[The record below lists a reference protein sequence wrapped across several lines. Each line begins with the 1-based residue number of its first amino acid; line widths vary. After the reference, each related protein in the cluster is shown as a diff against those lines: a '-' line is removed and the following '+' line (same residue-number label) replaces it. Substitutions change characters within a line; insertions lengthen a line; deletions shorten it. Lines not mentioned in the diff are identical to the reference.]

1 MPHLNVFI
9 ADLALITAVAAVVT
23 LLFSKLKLPV
33 VLGYIIAGFLISPNV
48 RWLPTVV
55 EVNNIETW
63 ANIGIVFL
71 MFALGLEFGFRK
83 IAKVGISAV
92 ITAMT
97 VMSGMMLVGYLIGT
111 LLGWSRIDCLFLGGM
126 ISISSTMVIKKISEE
141 YKISNR
147 KHVVLILGTLV
158 IEDIFAV
165 FLMVLLTALAVSK
178 EASGAEMFLQIGSL
192 LLFLVFWLAAGI
204 YLIPSLL
211 KKTQRFQND
220 ESLLILTLAI
230 CFGMVM
236 IFSYMGFSE
245 ALGAFIAGSILAG
258 TIAADKIDKL
268 IRPLKDLFG
277 AIFFVSVGMM
287 VSPNML
293 IDYLGPI
300 LLISAV
306 TIFGQLIFS
315 SIGILLSGRSFR
327 TAVSGGFCMVQI
339 GEFSFIIASMGN
351 TLAVTSDHLFPII
364 VCVSVITIIFTPF
377 FVANGERCAEYLEP
391 HLPKRFR
398 EAMKRYSN
406 QRESV
411 NSLDDDWKRF
421 FAIFLARVFIC
432 TGGLLLIYI
441 AGVNWV
447 EPIMEDYISPE
458 LAGMATTVLTILAM
472 IPVISILWSRRGH
485 LYAKL
490 WLKNKGNRLP
500 LLVLHGVRISIAM
513 FFVTLSFYSLLD
525 WPTWL
530 LLPLAALIVFLT
542 IRSDFLKG
550 QSIKIEARFIA
561 NFNEKLLHHLMEERK
576 VIDDEHWLGDQVS
589 VVEFTVADTGKY
601 HTINDLYDSR
611 VLNLLTVK
619 IVRRNR
625 HILMPDLHQPLHDG
639 DVIHVIG
646 SKTHLDAYLF
656 HLKSEDNLIL
666 THEHRSTLKEYTY
679 GQVFKD
685 VEPKDQIICSAIQ
698 TQKDSTFAKKPIK
711 TSGFRRRYQGSIIA
725 IERGTLPIIAP
736 RVNTIIEPGDVLW
749 VVGTET
755 MAKRLL
761 VDGLLKG

>member
-1 MPHLNVFI
+1 MPHLNIFI

-92 ITAMT
+92 ITAIT
-97 VMSGMMLVGYLIGT
+97 VMGGMLLVGFLIGI
-111 LLGWSRIDCLFLGGM
+111 LLGWSQIDSLFLGGM
-126 ISISSTMVIKKISEE
+126 ISISSTMVIKKISDE
-141 YKISNR
+141 YKLSNK
-147 KHVVLILGTLV
+147 KHVVLVMGTLV

-178 EASGAEMFLQIGSL
+178 ETSGTEMLLQIGSL
-192 LLFLVFWLAAGI
+192 LLFLIFWLAAGI

-211 KKTQRFQND
+211 KKTQHLQND

-236 IFSYMGFSE
+236 IFSFMGFSE

-258 TIAADKIDKL
+258 TVSVDKIDKL

-293 IDYLGPI
+293 VEYIVPI
-300 LLISAV
+300 MLISVV
-306 TIFGQLIFS
+306 TIIGQIIFS
-315 SIGILLSGRSFR
+315 TTGILLSGRSFK
-327 TAVSGGFCMVQI
+327 TAVSGGLCMVQI
-339 GEFSFIIASMGN
+339 GEFSFIIASMGSA
-351 TLAVTSDHLFPII
+351 LAVTNERLFPII
-364 VCVSVITIIFTPF
+364 VCVSVITILFTPLF
-377 FVANGERCAEYLEP
+377 IANGERFAEYLEP
-391 HLPKRFR
+391 HMPKRFLQTL
-398 EAMKRYSN
+398 KRYSN
-406 QRESV
+406 QRENV
-411 NSLDDDWKRF
+411 NAFDADWKKF

-432 TGGLLLIYI
+432 SGGLLLIYV
-441 AGVNWV
+441 AGVRWV
-447 EPIMEDYISPE
+447 SPFMESYLNNEIS
-458 LAGMATTVLTILAM
+458 GIATTVLTIVAM

-490 WLKNKGNRLP
+490 WLKNKGNHLP
-500 LLVLHGVRISIAM
+500 LLVLHGVRIIIAL
-513 FFVTLSFYSLLD
+513 FFVLLSFASFLD
-525 WPTWL
+525 WPAWL
-530 LLPLAALIVFLT
+530 LIPLAALIVFLT

-550 QSIKIEARFIA
+550 QSIKMEARFIA

-589 VVEFTVADTGKY
+589 VVEFTVTDTGKY
-601 HTINDLYDSR
+601 HAINDLYDSR

-619 IVRRNR
+619 IIRHNR
-625 HILMPDLHQPLHDG
+625 HILMPDLHQPLHEG

-666 THEHRSTLKEYTY
+666 TNEHRATLKEYTY
-679 GQVFKD
+679 GQVFKNID
-685 VEPKDQIICSAIQ
+685 PKDQIICSAIQ
-698 TQKDSTFAKKPIK
+698 TQKDSIFAKKSIK
-711 TSGFRRRYQGSIIA
+711 MSGFRRRYQGSIIA
-725 IERGTLPIIAP
+725 IERGALPIIAP

>member
-23 LLFSKLKLPV
+23 ILFGKLKLPV

-83 IAKVGISAV
+83 IATVGISAV
-92 ITAMT
+92 ITALT
-97 VMSGMMLVGYLIGT
+97 VMSGMVLVGYMVGIG
-111 LLGWSRIDCLFLGGM
+111 LGWNQIDSIFLGGM
-126 ISISSTMVIKKISEE
+126 ISVSSTMVIKKISDG
-141 YKISNR
+141 YKLGQ
-147 KHVVLILGTLV
+147 KKYAVLILGTLV

-165 FLMVLLTALAVSK
+165 FMMILLTALAVSK
-178 EASGAEMFLQIGSL
+178 DTSGTDMFFQIGSL
-192 LLFLVFWLAAGI
+192 LLFLVFWLAVGI
-204 YLIPSLL
+204 YLIPSFL

-220 ESLLILTLAI
+220 ESLLIITLAI

-236 IFSYMGFSE
+236 IFTYMGFSE
-245 ALGAFIAGSILAG
+245 ALGAFVAGSILAG
-258 TIAADKIDKL
+258 TVAVDRIEKL

-277 AIFFVSVGMM
+277 AIFFISVGMM
-287 VSPNML
+287 VSPEMF
-293 IDYLGPI
+293 ITYIGPI
-300 LLISAV
+300 LLITV
-306 TIFGQLIFS
+306 VIIVGQMLFTIL
-315 SIGILLSGRSFR
+315 GILLSGQNMR
-327 TAVSGGFCMVQI
+327 TAVCGGFCMVQI
-339 GEFSFIIASMGN
+339 GEFSFIIASMGRD
-351 TLAVTSDHLFPII
+351 LAVTSDYLFPII
-364 VCVSVITIIFTPF
+364 VCASVISILFTPLF
-377 FVANGERCAEYLEP
+377 IANGERFADFLEP
-391 HLPKRFR
+391 RLPRRFM
-398 EAMKRYSN
+398 AALKRYSN

-411 NSLDDDWKRF
+411 NAFDEDWKKF
-421 FAIFLARVFIC
+421 FEIFLARVFIC
-432 TGGLLLIYI
+432 SGGLLLIYV
-441 AGVNWV
+441 AGVRWV
-447 EPIMEDYISPE
+447 DPFIAKYMDSS
-458 LAGMATTVLTILAM
+458 LAGIATTFLTVMLM

-490 WLKNKGNRLP
+490 WLKNRGNRLP
-500 LLVLHGVRISIAM
+500 LMALHGVRIIIALA
-513 FFVTLSFYSLLD
+513 FLVLTFSSLLD
-525 WPTWL
+525 LPIWL

-561 NFNEKLLHHLMEERK
+561 NFNEKLLHHLMEERR

-601 HTINDLYDSR
+601 RTINELYDSR

-619 IVRRNR
+619 IIRKNR
-625 HILMPDLHQPLHDG
+625 HILMPDLHQPLRDG

-646 SKTHLDAYLF
+646 SKTHLDAYMF

-685 VEPKDQIICSAIQ
+685 IDPKDQIICSAIQ
-698 TQKDSTFAKKPIK
+698 TQKDSAFAKKSIK

-725 IERGTLPIIAP
+725 IERGSLPIIAP

>member
-55 EVNNIETW
+55 EVKNIETW

-83 IAKVGISAV
+83 IAKVGVSAV

-97 VMSGMMLVGYLIGT
+97 VMSGMMIVGYFIGS
-111 LLGWSRIDCLFLGGM
+111 LLGWSQTDCLFLGGM
-126 ISISSTMVIKKISEE
+126 ISISSTMVIKKISDE
-141 YKISNR
+141 YKISNK
-147 KHVVLILGTLV
+147 KHAVLILGTLV

-165 FLMVLLTALAVSK
+165 FLMILLTALAVSK
-178 EASGAEMFLQIGSL
+178 ETSGVDMLLQIGSL
-192 LLFLVFWLAAGI
+192 LLFLVFWLAVGI

-245 ALGAFIAGSILAG
+245 ALGAFISGSILSA
-258 TIAADKIDKL
+258 TVAADRIEKL

-293 IDYLGPI
+293 IEYLGPI
-300 LLISAV
+300 LLISFV

-315 SIGILLSGRSFR
+315 TLGILLSGQSFR

-339 GEFSFIIASMGN
+339 GEFSFIIASMGSA
-351 TLAVTSDHLFPII
+351 LAVTSDYLFPII
-364 VCVSVITIIFTPF
+364 VCVSVITILFTPLF
-377 FVANGERCAEYLEP
+377 IANGEGFAEFLEP
-391 HLPKRFR
+391 YLPKRFT

-406 QRESV
+406 QRENV
-411 NSLDDDWKRF
+411 NSLDEDWKKF

-432 TGGLLLIYI
+432 SGGLLLIYI
-441 AGVNWV
+441 GSVRWV
-447 EPIMEDYISPE
+447 EPFMENYISPQ
-458 LAGMATTVLTILAM
+458 LAGIATTILTILAM
-472 IPVISILWSRRGH
+472 VPVISILWSRRGH

-500 LLVLHGVRISIAM
+500 LLVLHGVRIIIAI
-513 FFVTLSFYSLLD
+513 FFVTLSFSSFLD

-561 NFNEKLLHHLMEERK
+561 NFNEKLLHHLMEERQ

-589 VVEFTVADTGKY
+589 VVEFTVTDTGKY

-619 IVRRNR
+619 IIRNGR
-625 HILMPDLHQPLHDG
+625 HILMPDLYQPLRDG

-656 HLKSEDNLIL
+656 HLKSEDNLLL
-666 THEHRSTLKEYTY
+666 THEQKTTLKEYTY

-685 VEPKDQIICSAIQ
+685 VDPKDQIICSAIQ
-698 TQKDSTFAKKPIK
+698 TQKDSTFAKKSIK

-725 IERGTLPIIAP
+725 IERGALPIIAP

>member
-23 LLFSKLKLPV
+23 ILFSKLKLPV

-83 IAKVGISAV
+83 IATVGISAV
-92 ITAMT
+92 ITAIT
-97 VMSGMMLVGYLIGT
+97 VMSGMLVVGYLVGT
-111 LLGWSRIDCLFLGGM
+111 LLGWNQIDSIFLGGM
-126 ISISSTMVIKKISEE
+126 ISVSSTMVIKKISDG
-141 YKISNR
+141 YKLSQK
-147 KHVVLILGTLV
+147 KHAILILGTLV

-165 FLMVLLTALAVSK
+165 FMMVLLTALSVSK
-178 EASGAEMFLQIGSL
+178 DTSGTDMLFQIGSL
-192 LLFLVFWLAAGI
+192 LLFLVFWLAVGI

-236 IFSYMGFSE
+236 IFTYMGFSE
-245 ALGAFIAGSILAG
+245 ALGAFVAGSILAG
-258 TIAADKIDKL
+258 TVAVDKIEKL

-277 AIFFVSVGMM
+277 AIFFISVGMM
-287 VSPNML
+287 VSPSMFVEY
-293 IDYLGPI
+293 IGPI
-300 LLISAV
+300 LLITAV
-306 TIFGQLIFS
+306 VIAGQMLFTIM
-315 SIGILLSGRSFR
+315 GILLSGQGFR
-327 TAVSGGFCMVQI
+327 TAVCGGFCMVQI
-339 GEFSFIIASMGN
+339 GEFSFIIASMGRD
-351 TLAVTSDHLFPII
+351 LSVTSDFLFPI
-364 VCVSVITIIFTPF
+364 VVSASVISILFTPIF
-377 FVANGERCAEYLEP
+377 IANGERFADFLEP
-391 HLPKRFR
+391 RLPRRFQAAIR
-398 EAMKRYSN
+398 RYSN
-406 QRESV
+406 QRESI
-411 NSLDDDWKRF
+411 NGLDEDWKKF
-421 FAIFLARVFIC
+421 FGIFIARVFIC
-432 TGGLLLIYI
+432 SGGLLLIYV
-441 AGVNWV
+441 AGVRWV
-447 EPIMEDYISPE
+447 DPFISKYMDST
-458 LAGMATTVLTILAM
+458 LAGVVTTLLTVVLM

-500 LLVLHGVRISIAM
+500 LMALHGVRIIIALV
-513 FFVTLSFYSLLD
+513 FLVLTFSSLLD
-525 WPTWL
+525 LPIWL
-530 LLPLAALIVFLT
+530 LIPLAALIVFFT

-561 NFNEKLLHHLMEERK
+561 NFNEKLLHHLMEERR

-589 VVEFTVADTGKY
+589 VVEFTVSDTGKY
-601 HTINDLYDSR
+601 RTINDLYDSR

-619 IVRRNR
+619 IIRKDR
-625 HILMPDLHQPLHDG
+625 HMLMPDLHQPLRDG

-656 HLKSEDNLIL
+656 HLKSEDNLVL
-666 THEHRSTLKEYTY
+666 TNEHRSTLKEYTY

-685 VEPKDQIICSAIQ
+685 IDPKDQIICSAIQ
-698 TQKDSTFAKKPIK
+698 TQKDSTFVKKSIK

>member
-1 MPHLNVFI
+1 MPYLNVFI
-9 ADLALITAVAAVVT
+9 ADLALITAVAAIVT

-48 RWLPTVV
+48 LWLPTVV
-55 EVNNIETW
+55 EVQNIETW

-71 MFALGLEFGFRK
+71 LFALGLEFGFRK
-83 IAKVGISAV
+83 IAKVGVSAV

-97 VMSGMMLVGYLIGT
+97 VMSCMMLVGYLIGI

-126 ISISSTMVIKKISEE
+126 LSISSTMVIKKITDA
-141 YKISNR
+141 YKLGSK
-147 KHVVLILGTLV
+147 KHSILVMGTLV

-165 FLMVLLTALAVSK
+165 FLMILLTAMAVSK
-178 EASGAEMFLQIGSL
+178 DSSGTDMLFQIGSL
-192 LLFLVFWLAAGI
+192 VLFLVFWLAVGI

-211 KKTQRFQND
+211 KNTQRYLND

-258 TIAADKIDKL
+258 TVTAEKIDKL
-268 IRPLKDLFG
+268 IQPLKDLFG
-277 AIFFVSVGMM
+277 AIFFVSVGML
-287 VSPNML
+287 VSPSIL
-293 IDYLGPI
+293 VQYLGPI
-300 LLISAV
+300 LLLSAV
-306 TIFGQLIFS
+306 TIFGQMFFS
-315 SIGILLSGRSFR
+315 TAGILLSGQNFK
-327 TAVSGGFCMVQI
+327 TAVNGGLCMVQI
-339 GEFSFIIASMGN
+339 GEFSYIIASMGS
-351 TLAVTSDHLFPII
+351 AMSVTSENLFPIV
-364 VCVSVITIIFTPF
+364 VCVSVISILFTPLF
-377 FVANGERCAEYLEP
+377 IGNSEKIAEYLEGR
-391 HLPKRFR
+391 LPARLIN
-398 EAMKRYSN
+398 ALNRYAN

-411 NSLDDDWKRF
+411 ASFDEDWKRF

-432 TGGLLLIYI
+432 SGGLLLIYV
-441 AGVNWV
+441 AAVNWV
-447 EPIMEDYISPE
+447 TPFMARYMDS
-458 LAGMATTVLTILAM
+458 LFAAFATTILTIAAM

-490 WLKNKGNRLP
+490 WLKNKSNRLP
-500 LLVLHGVRISIAM
+500 LMVLHGVRIIIAM
-513 FFVTLSFYSLLD
+513 FFVVLSLHSLLG
-525 WPTWL
+525 WPIWL
-530 LLPLAALIVFLT
+530 LVPLAALIVFLT

-589 VVEFTVADTGKY
+589 VVEFSVADTGKY
-601 HTINDLYDSR
+601 HTINDLYDSK

-619 IVRRNR
+619 IIRHGR
-625 HILMPDLHQPLHDG
+625 HILMPDLHQPLQDG
-639 DVIHVIG
+639 DIIHVIG
-646 SKTHLDAYLF
+646 SKTHLDAYMF

-666 THEHRSTLKEYTY
+666 TNEHRSTLKEYTY

-685 VEPKDQIICSAIQ
+685 VPPKDQIICSAIQ
-698 TQKDSTFAKKPIK
+698 TQKDSVFAKKSIK

-725 IERGTLPIIAP
+725 IERGALPIIAP
-736 RVNTIIEPGDVLW
+736 RVNTVIEPGDVLW
-749 VVGTET
+749 VVGTEI

>member
-48 RWLPTVV
+48 KWLPTVV

-83 IAKVGISAV
+83 IAKVGLSAV

-97 VMSGMMLVGYLIGT
+97 VMSGMMLVGYLVGA
-111 LLGWSRIDCLFLGGM
+111 LLGWSQTDCLFLGGM
-126 ISISSTMVIKKISEE
+126 ISISSTMVIKKISDE

-147 KHVVLILGTLV
+147 KHAVLVMGTLV

-165 FLMVLLTALAVSK
+165 FLMILLTALAVSK
-178 EASGAEMFLQIGSL
+178 ETSGGDMLLQIGSL
-192 LLFLVFWLAAGI
+192 VLFLVFWLAVGI

-211 KKTQRFQND
+211 KNTQRFQND

-258 TIAADKIDKL
+258 TVAADKIDKL
-268 IRPLKDLFG
+268 IKPLKDLFG

-287 VSPNML
+287 VSPSML
-293 IDYLGPI
+293 IEYLGPI
-300 LLISAV
+300 LLVSAV
-306 TIFGQLIFS
+306 TILGQLLFS
-315 SIGILLSGRSFR
+315 TIGILLSGQSIR
-327 TAVSGGFCMVQI
+327 TAISGGFFMVQI
-339 GEFSFIIASMGN
+339 GEFSFIIASMGSA
-351 TLAVTSDHLFPII
+351 LAVTSDRLFPII
-364 VCVSVITIIFTPF
+364 VCVSVITILFTPLF
-377 FVANGERCAEYLEP
+377 ISNGERFAEFIEP
-391 HLPKRFR
+391 HLPKRFTD
-398 EAMKRYSN
+398 ALKRYSN
-406 QRESV
+406 QRENV
-411 NSLDDDWKRF
+411 NAFDEDWKKF
-421 FAIFLARVFIC
+421 FAIFLARIFIC
-432 TGGLLLIYI
+432 SGGLLLIYVASI
-441 AGVNWV
+441 RWI
-447 EPIMEDYISPE
+447 EPFLDNYINPQ
-458 LAGMATTVLTILAM
+458 LAGIATTIATILVM

-500 LLVLHGVRISIAM
+500 LMVLHGVRIIIAM
-513 FFVTLSFYSLLD
+513 FFVGLTFYSFLD

-530 LLPLAALIVFLT
+530 LLPVAALIVFLT

-576 VIDDEHWLGDQVS
+576 IIDDEHWLGDQVS
-589 VVEFTVADTGKY
+589 VVEFTVTDTGKY
-601 HTINDLYDSR
+601 RTINDLYDSR

-619 IVRRNR
+619 IVRRGR
-625 HILMPDLHQPLHDG
+625 HILMPDLHQPLHHG

-666 THEHRSTLKEYTY
+666 TQEHRSTLKEYTY
-679 GQVFKD
+679 GQVFKNVD
-685 VEPKDQIICSAIQ
+685 PKDQIICSAIQ

>member
-9 ADLALITAVAAVVT
+9 ADLALITAVAALVT
-23 LLFSKLKLPV
+23 IIFSKLKLPV

-48 RWLPTVV
+48 HWLPTVV
-55 EVNNIETW
+55 EVKNIETW

-83 IAKVGISAV
+83 IAKVGVSAV
-92 ITAMT
+92 ITAIT
-97 VMSGMMLVGYLIGT
+97 VMGGMMMVGFLVGT
-111 LLGWSRIDCLFLGGM
+111 QLGWSQTDSLFLGGM
-126 ISISSTMVIKKISEE
+126 ISISSTMVIKKISDG
-141 YKISNR
+141 YKLGT
-147 KHVVLILGTLV
+147 KKFATLVMGTLV

-165 FLMVLLTALAVSK
+165 FLMILLTAMAVSK
-178 EASGAEMFLQIGSL
+178 DTSGGDMLLQIGSL
-192 LLFLVFWLAAGI
+192 LLFLIFWLAVGI

-211 KKTQRFQND
+211 KKTQRLLND

-230 CFGMVM
+230 CFGMVL

-258 TIAADKIDKL
+258 TVAVDKIERL

-277 AIFFVSVGMM
+277 AIFFVSVGMLL
-287 VSPNML
+287 SPQTL
-293 IDYLGPI
+293 VGHLGPI
-300 LLISAV
+300 LLISVV
-306 TIFGQLIFS
+306 TIFGQMLFS
-315 SIGILLSGRSFR
+315 ILGILLSRHSIK
-327 TAVSGGFCMVQI
+327 TAISGGFCMVQI
-339 GEFSFIIASMGN
+339 GEFSFIIASMGSS
-351 TLAVTSDHLFPII
+351 LAVTSNDLFPII
-364 VCVSVITIIFTPF
+364 VCVSVITILFTPLF
-377 FVANGERCAEYLEP
+377 IANGERVAEYLEP
-391 HLPKRFR
+391 RLPKSLK
-398 EAMKRYSN
+398 AAVKCYAN
-406 QRESV
+406 QREST
-411 NSLDDDWKRF
+411 NLFDEDWKKF
-421 FAIFLARVFIC
+421 FAIFLTRVFIC
-432 TGGLLLIYI
+432 TGGLLLIYVAAI
-441 AGVNWV
+441 NWV
-447 EPIMEDYISPE
+447 APFMELYVKKE
-458 LAGMATTVLTILAM
+458 FAGITTTILTIIAM

-490 WLKNKGNRLP
+490 WLKNKGNHLP
-500 LLVLHGVRISIAM
+500 LLVLHGVRITIAL
-513 FFVTLSFYSLLD
+513 FFVTLTFYSLLD
-525 WPTWL
+525 WPMWL
-530 LLPLAALIVFLT
+530 LFPLAALIVFLT

-589 VVEFTVADTGKY
+589 VVEFTVTDIGKY
-601 HTINDLYDSR
+601 RTIHDLYDSK

-619 IVRRNR
+619 IIRHGR
-625 HILMPDLHQPLHDG
+625 HILMPDQHQPLHANDI
-639 DVIHVIG
+639 IHVIG
-646 SKTHLDAYLF
+646 SKTHLDAYMF

-666 THEHRSTLKEYTY
+666 IQEHRSTLKEYTY
-679 GQVFKD
+679 GQIFKD
-685 VEPKDQIICSAIQ
+685 IDPKDQIICSAIQ
-698 TQKDSTFAKKPIK
+698 AQKDSMFTKKSIK

-725 IERGTLPIIAP
+725 IERGSLPIIAP

>member
-55 EVNNIETW
+55 ELKNIETW

-83 IAKVGISAV
+83 IAKVGVSAV

-97 VMSGMMLVGYLIGT
+97 VMSGMLIVGYLIGS
-111 LLGWSRIDCLFLGGM
+111 LLGWSQTDCLFLGGM
-126 ISISSTMVIKKISEE
+126 ISISSTMVIKKISDE
-141 YKISNR
+141 YKISNK
-147 KHVVLILGTLV
+147 KHAVLILGTLV

-165 FLMVLLTALAVSK
+165 FLMILLTALAVSK
-178 EASGAEMFLQIGSL
+178 ETSGADMLLQIGSL
-192 LLFLVFWLAAGI
+192 LLYLVFWLAVGI

-245 ALGAFIAGSILAG
+245 ALGAFISGSILSA
-258 TIAADKIDKL
+258 TVAADRIDKL

-293 IDYLGPI
+293 IEYLGPI
-300 LLISAV
+300 LLISFV
-306 TIFGQLIFS
+306 TIFGQLLFS
-315 SIGILLSGRSFR
+315 TLGILLSGQSFR

-339 GEFSFIIASMGN
+339 GEFSFIIASMGS
-351 TLAVTSDHLFPII
+351 TLAVTSNHLFPII
-364 VCVSVITIIFTPF
+364 VCVSVITILFTPLF
-377 FVANGERCAEYLEP
+377 IANGERFAEFLEP
-391 HLPKRFR
+391 YLPKKFTD
-398 EAMKRYSN
+398 AMKRYSN
-406 QRESV
+406 QRENV
-411 NSLDDDWKRF
+411 NSLDEDWKKF

-432 TGGLLLIYI
+432 SGGLLLIYI
-441 AGVNWV
+441 GSVRWV
-447 EPIMEDYISPE
+447 EPFMENYISPQQ
-458 LAGMATTVLTILAM
+458 AGITTTILTILAM
-472 IPVISILWSRRGH
+472 VPVISILWSRRGH

-500 LLVLHGVRISIAM
+500 LLMLHGVRIIIAI
-513 FFVTLSFYSLLD
+513 FFVTLSFSSFLD

-530 LLPLAALIVFLT
+530 LVPLAALIVFLT

-601 HTINDLYDSR
+601 HSINDLYDSK

-619 IVRRNR
+619 IIRNGR
-625 HILMPDLHQPLHDG
+625 HILMPDLYQPLHDG

-666 THEHRSTLKEYTY
+666 THEHKTTLKEYTY

-685 VEPKDQIICSAIQ
+685 VDPEDQIICSAIQ
-698 TQKDSTFAKKPIK
+698 TQKYSTFAKKSIK

-725 IERGTLPIIAP
+725 IERGSLPIIAP

>member
-23 LLFSKLKLPV
+23 LLFSKFKLPV

-48 RWLPTVV
+48 LWLPTVV
-55 EVNNIETW
+55 ELNNIETW

-97 VMSGMMLVGYLIGT
+97 VMSGMMVVGYLIGM
-111 LLGWSRIDCLFLGGM
+111 LLGWNQTDCLFLGGM
-126 ISISSTMVIKKISEE
+126 ISISSTMVIKKISDE

-147 KHVVLILGTLV
+147 KHALLILGTLV

-165 FLMVLLTALAVSK
+165 FLMILLTALAVSK
-178 EASGAEMFLQIGSL
+178 ETSGTDMLLQVGSL
-192 LLFLVFWLAAGI
+192 LLFLVFWLAVGI

-211 KKTQRFQND
+211 KKTQRLQND

-258 TIAADKIDKL
+258 TVASDKIDKL

-277 AIFFVSVGMM
+277 AIFFVSVGML
-287 VSPNML
+287 VAPDML
-293 IDYLGPI
+293 IEYLGPI
-300 LLISAV
+300 LLISLV
-306 TIFGQLIFS
+306 TIFGQMFFTT
-315 SIGILLSGRSFR
+315 IGILLSGQTFR

-339 GEFSFIIASMGN
+339 GEFSFIIASMGSML
-351 TLAVTSDHLFPII
+351 TVTSDYLFPII
-364 VCVSVITIIFTPF
+364 VCVAVITIFFTPLF
-377 FVANGERCAEYLEP
+377 IANGERFADFLEP
-391 HLPKRFR
+391 YLPTRFIS
-398 EAMKRYSN
+398 AMKRFAD
-406 QRESV
+406 QRENV
-411 NSLDDDWKRF
+411 NSLDSDWKRF
-421 FAIFLARVFIC
+421 FAIFFARVFIC
-432 TGGLLLIYI
+432 SGGLLLIYVASVRWI
-441 AGVNWV
+441 
-447 EPIMEDYISPE
+447 EPFMDDYFNPQ
-458 LAGMATTVLTILAM
+458 LAGIATTVLTILLM

-500 LLVLHGVRISIAM
+500 LMALHGVRIIIAI
-513 FFVTLSFYSLLD
+513 FFVTLSLSTFLD
-525 WPTWL
+525 LPTWL
-530 LLPLAALIVFLT
+530 LLPVSALVVFLT

-550 QSIKIEARFIA
+550 QSIKIEAKFIA

-589 VVEFTVADTGKY
+589 MVEVTVTETGKY

-619 IVRRNR
+619 IIRRDR

-646 SKTHLDAYLF
+646 SRTHLDAYLF

-666 THEHRSTLKEYTY
+666 VHEHRSTLKEYTY

-685 VEPKDQIICSAIQ
+685 VDPKDQIICSAIQ
-698 TQKDSTFAKKPIK
+698 TQKDSTFTKKPIK
-711 TSGFRRRYQGSIIA
+711 TCGFRRRYQGSIIA
-725 IERGTLPIIAP
+725 IERGALPIIAP

>member
-9 ADLALITAVAAVVT
+9 ADLALITAVAAIVT

-48 RWLPTVV
+48 QWLPTVV
-55 EVNNIETW
+55 GIKSIETW
-63 ANIGIVFL
+63 ANIGIEFL
-71 MFALGLEFGFRK
+71 MLALGLEFGFRK
-83 IAKVGISAV
+83 IAKVGVSAV

-97 VMSGMMLVGYLIGT
+97 VMSGMMLAGYLVGMI
-111 LLGWSRIDCLFLGGM
+111 LRWSPTDCLFLGGM
-126 ISISSTMVIKKISEE
+126 ISISSTMIIKKISDE
-141 YKISNR
+141 YRISNR
-147 KHVVLILGTLV
+147 KHTVLILGTLV

-165 FLMVLLTALAVSK
+165 FLMILLAALAVSK
-178 EASGAEMFLQIGSL
+178 ETSGADMLIQIGSL
-192 LLFLVFWLAAGI
+192 ILFLVFWLAVGI

-211 KKTQRFQND
+211 KITQRFQND

-236 IFSYMGFSE
+236 IFSYMGFSQ

-258 TIAADKIDKL
+258 TVAADKIEKL

-277 AIFFVSVGMM
+277 AIFFVSVGML
-287 VSPNML
+287 VSPNMFVEH
-293 IDYLGPI
+293 LGPI
-300 LLISAV
+300 LLISVV
-306 TIFGQLIFS
+306 TIFGQLFFTT
-315 SIGILLSGRSFR
+315 IGILLSGQSFK
-327 TAVSGGFCMVQI
+327 TAVSGGFFMVQI

-364 VCVSVITIIFTPF
+364 VCVAVITILFTPLF
-377 FVANGERCAEYLEP
+377 IANGERFAEFLEP
-391 HLPKRFR
+391 HLPKRFLV
-398 EAMKRYSN
+398 AMKRYSN
-406 QRESV
+406 QRETV
-411 NSLDDDWKRF
+411 NSFDEDWKKF

-432 TGGLLLIYI
+432 SGGLLLIYV
-441 AGVNWV
+441 ASVRWV
-447 EPIMEDYISPE
+447 EPFIEGYINPQ
-458 LAGMATTVLTILAM
+458 LAGLATTVLTIVAM

-500 LLVLHGVRISIAM
+500 LLVLHGVRIIIAI
-513 FFVTLSFYSLLD
+513 FFVVLSFSSFLD
-525 WPTWL
+525 WPNWL
-530 LLPLAALIVFLT
+530 LLTLAALIVLFT

-576 VIDDEHWLGDQVS
+576 VIDDEHWLGDKVS
-589 VVEFTVADTGKY
+589 VVEFTVTDTGKY
-601 HTINDLYDSR
+601 RTINDLYDSR
-611 VLNLLTVK
+611 VLNLLIVK
-619 IVRRNR
+619 IIRRKR
-625 HILMPDLHQPLHDG
+625 HILMPDLHQPLRDG

-666 THEHRSTLKEYTY
+666 SHEHRSTLKEYTY

-685 VEPKDQIICSAIQ
+685 VDPKDQIICSAIQ